1 MISAIAKPT
10 ASIPVF
16 RARDLTC
23 VHGANE
29 GDDLTFADELML
41 DDSYWFAEAA
51 RQVRLG
57 IASSESGAITVGEDT
72 EAGTPGASLHLD
84 SCVTV
89 MSPDGTTTEVLLL
102 VEVDMFGD
110 AAAVYALPLAPLS
123 PRTDY
128 TLVGID
134 IDGAARKFAEVACVS
149 FTRGTR
155 ITLAS
160 GAQRRIE
167 KLAIGDRVLT
177 RDNGVQEIRWIGHS
191 TVRAVGDFAPIVI
204 RAGALNNEADL
215 VVSPDHRLFIY
226 QREDAIGAGRREL
239 LVKARH
245 LVNGDTVIQQDG
257 GFVEYYQL
265 LFDGHEIIY
274 AEGIAAETLLVDTRT
289 RAALPPELDEV
300 LARKLPGHEDRAH
313 LQFEVQKALLDQPD
327 AADVLREASR
337 RTGGRRAG

>member
-1 MISAIAKPT
+1 MISAIAKPA
-10 ASIPVF
+10 ASLPVF
-16 RARDLTC
+16 RAADLTC

-29 GDDLTFADELML
+29 GDELTFAQELIL
-41 DDSYWFAEAA
+41 DDTYWFNETA

-57 IASSESGAITVGEDT
+57 IESSENGTISIGEDT
-72 EAGTPGASLHLD
+72 GAGTPGASVHLD
-84 SCVTV
+84 CCLTF
-89 MSPDGTTTEVLLL
+89 MSPDGGTTEVLIL

-110 AAAVYALPLAPLS
+110 AAAVYALPLAPLTEK
-123 PRTDY
+123 TDY

-134 IDGAARKFAEVACVS
+134 EDDAARKFAEVACVS

-160 GAQRRIE
+160 GAQRVIE
-167 KLAIGDRVLT
+167 DLSVGDRILT

-191 TVRAVGDFAPIVI
+191 TVRAVGEFAPIVI
-204 RAGALNNEADL
+204 KAGALNNEADL

-245 LVNGDTVIQQDG
+245 LVNGETVLQQDG
-257 GFVEYYQL
+257 GFVEYFQL

-289 RAALPPELDEV
+289 RAALPAELDEV
-300 LARKLPGHEDRAH
+300 LARALTGHTDRPH
-313 LQFEVQKALLDQPD
+313 LEYEVQQTLLDTPD
-327 AADVLREASR
+327 AAEVLRSASR
-337 RTGGRRAG
+337 RTATR

>member
-1 MISAIAKPT
+1 MISAIAKPA

-23 VHGANE
+23 VNGANE
-29 GDDLTFADELML
+29 GDDLAFAEELIL
-41 DDSYWFAEAA
+41 DDTYWYSDHA

-57 IASSESGAITVGEDT
+57 IESSETGAITIGEDT
-72 EAGTPGASLHLD
+72 GVGTAGASLHLD
-84 SCVTV
+84 SCLTF
-89 MSPDGTTTEVLLL
+89 MSPDGNTTEMLVL

-110 AAAVYALPLAPLS
+110 AAAVYALPLAPMS
-123 PRTDY
+123 PKTDY

-134 IDGAARKFAEVACVS
+134 LEDAARKFAEVACVS

-160 GAQRRIE
+160 GVQRAIE
-167 KLAIGDRVLT
+167 ALKVGDRVLT
-177 RDNGVQEIRWIGHS
+177 RDNGVQDIRWIGHS
-191 TVRAVGDFAPIVI
+191 TVRATGEFAPIVI
-204 RAGALNNEADL
+204 KAGALNNEADL

-245 LVNGDTVIQQDG
+245 LVNGETVIQQDG

-300 LARKLPGHEDRAH
+300 LARALPSHAGGS
-313 LQFEVQKALLDQPD
+313 LMQYEVQKALVDTPD
-327 AADVLREASR
+327 AAEVLRSASL
-337 RTGGRRAG
+337 RAATR

>member
-1 MISAIAKPT
+1 MISAIAKPA

-29 GDDLTFADELML
+29 GDDLTFAEELTL
-41 DDSYWFAEAA
+41 DDTYWFSDSA

-57 IASSESGAITVGEDT
+57 IESSDSGVITVGEDT
-72 EAGTPGASLHLD
+72 GVGTPGASLHLD
-84 SCVTV
+84 SCLTF
-89 MSPDGTTTEVLLL
+89 MSPDGTTTEVLIL

-110 AAAVYALPLAPLS
+110 AAAVYALPLAPLTAK
-123 PRTDY
+123 TDY

-134 IDGAARKFAEVACVS
+134 IEDAARKFAEVACVS

-160 GAQRRIE
+160 GAQRVIE
-167 KLAIGDRVLT
+167 KLSVGDRVLT

-191 TVRAVGDFAPIVI
+191 TVRAVGEFAPIVI
-204 RAGALNNEADL
+204 KAGALNNEADL

-300 LARKLPGHEDRAH
+300 LARALPGHTDRPH

-327 AADVLREASR
+327 AAEILRSASR
-337 RTGGRRAG
+337 RLGTR

>member
-1 MISAIAKPT
+1 MISAIAKPA

-16 RARDLTC
+16 PARSLAC

-29 GDDLTFADELML
+29 GDDLAFAAELIL
-41 DDSYWFAEAA
+41 DDTYWFAAEAKQA
-51 RQVRLG
+51 RLG
-57 IASSESGAITVGEDT
+57 IISSETGTITIGDDT
-72 EAGTPGASLHLD
+72 GVGTPGASVHLD
-84 SCVTV
+84 SCLTF
-89 MSPDGTTTEVLLL
+89 MSPDGATTEVLVL

-110 AAAVYALPLAPLS
+110 AAAVYALPLAPLTS
-123 PRTDY
+123 KTDY

-134 IDGAARKFAEVACVS
+134 IEDAARKFAEVACVS

-160 GAQRRIE
+160 GAQRAIE
-167 KLAIGDRVLT
+167 ALKVGDRVLT
-177 RDNGVQEIRWIGHS
+177 RDNGVQDIRWIGHS

-204 RAGALNNEADL
+204 RAGVLNNDADL

-226 QREDAIGAGRREL
+226 QREDAIGAGRREV

-289 RAALPPELDEV
+289 RAALPPEIDET
-300 LARKLPGHEDRAH
+300 LARALPGHVDRPH
-313 LQFEVQKALLDQPD
+313 LQYEVQKALLDTPD
-327 AADVLREASR
+327 AAEVLRAASR
-337 RTGGRRAG
+337 RTATR

>member
-1 MISAIAKPT
+1 MISAIAKPA
-10 ASIPVF
+10 ASLPVF

-29 GDDLTFADELML
+29 GDDLAFAEELML
-41 DDSYWFAEAA
+41 DDTYWFSDDA

-57 IASSESGAITVGEDT
+57 IHSSDTGTITIGEDT
-72 EAGTPGASLHLD
+72 GAGIPGASVHLD
-84 SCVTV
+84 SCLTF
-89 MSPDGTTTEVLLL
+89 MSPDGATTEVLVL

-110 AAAVYALPLAPLS
+110 AAAVYALPFAPLTAK
-123 PRTDY
+123 TDY

-134 IDGAARKFAEVACVS
+134 EEDAARKFAEVACVS

-160 GAQRRIE
+160 GAQREIE
-167 KLAIGDRVLT
+167 ELKVGDRVLT

-204 RAGALNNEADL
+204 KAGTLNNEADL

-245 LVNGDTVIQQDG
+245 LVNGMSVIQQDG
-257 GFVEYYQL
+257 GFVEYFQL

-300 LARKLPGHEDRAH
+300 LARALPGHSDRRH
-313 LQFEVQKALLDQPD
+313 LQYEVQQTLLDTPD
-327 AADVLREASR
+327 AVDVLRNASGRAASR
-337 RTGGRRAG
+337 

>member
-1 MISAIAKPT
+1 MISAIAKPA

-29 GDDLTFADELML
+29 GDDLTFAEELTL
-41 DDSYWFAEAA
+41 DDTYWFSDTA

-57 IASSESGAITVGEDT
+57 IESSDSGAITVGEDT
-72 EAGTPGASLHLD
+72 GVGTAGASLHLD
-84 SCVTV
+84 SCLTF
-89 MSPDGTTTEVLLL
+89 MSPDGTTTEVLIL

-110 AAAVYALPLAPLS
+110 AAAVYALPLAPLTAK
-123 PRTDY
+123 TDY

-134 IDGAARKFAEVACVS
+134 IEDAARKFAEVACVS

-160 GAQRRIE
+160 GAQRVIE
-167 KLAIGDRVLT
+167 KLSVGDRVLT

-191 TVRAVGDFAPIVI
+191 TVRAVGEFAPIVI
-204 RAGALNNEADL
+204 KAGALNNEADL

-300 LARKLPGHEDRAH
+300 LARALPGHTDRPH
-313 LQFEVQKALLDQPD
+313 LQYEVQKALLDQPD
-327 AADVLREASR
+327 AAEILRSASR
-337 RTGGRRAG
+337 RLGTR

>member
-1 MISAIAKPT
+1 MISAIAKPA

-29 GDDLTFADELML
+29 GDELTFADELML
-41 DDSYWFAEAA
+41 DDTYWFADQA
-51 RQVRLG
+51 RQTRLG
-57 IASSESGAITVGEDT
+57 LESAENGDISIGEDT
-72 EAGTPGASLHLD
+72 GAGTPGASVHLD
-84 SCVTV
+84 SCLTF
-89 MSPDGTTTEVLLL
+89 MSPDGTTTEILVL

-110 AAAVYALPLAPLS
+110 AANVYALPLAPLVA
-123 PRTDY
+123 RTDY

-134 IDGAARKFAEVACVS
+134 TETASRKFAEVACVS

-160 GAQRRIE
+160 GAQKTIE
-167 KLAIGDRVLT
+167 SLKVGDRVLT
-177 RDNGVQEIRWIGHS
+177 RDNGVQAVRWIGHS

-204 RAGALNNEADL
+204 RAGALNNDRDL

-226 QREDAIGAGRREL
+226 QREDAIGAGRREV

-245 LVNGDTVIQQDG
+245 LVNGGSVVQQDG
-257 GFVEYYQL
+257 GFVEYFQL

-300 LARKLPGHEDRAH
+300 LARALPGHSDRAH
-313 LQFEVQKALLDQPD
+313 LNYEVQKTLLDKPD
-327 AADVLREASR
+327 AADLLRAAS
-337 RTGGRRAG
+337 GRPGPR

>member
-1 MISAIAKPT
+1 MISAIAKPA

-29 GDDLTFADELML
+29 GDDLTFAAELML
-41 DDSYWFAEAA
+41 DDSYWFTDGA

-57 IASSESGAITVGEDT
+57 VESSDAGAITIGEDT
-72 EAGTPGASLHLD
+72 GVGTPGASVHLD
-84 SCVTV
+84 SCLTF
-89 MSPDGTTTEVLLL
+89 MSPDGATTEVLLL

-110 AAAVYALPLAPLS
+110 AAAVYALPLAPLA
-123 PRTDY
+123 PRIDY

-134 IDGAARKFAEVACVS
+134 VEDAARKFAEVACVS

-160 GAQRRIE
+160 GAQRAIE
-167 KLAIGDRVLT
+167 ALKIGDRVLT

-204 RAGALNNEADL
+204 RAGALNNDDDL

-245 LVNGDTVIQQDG
+245 LVNGSTVTQQDG

-300 LARKLPGHEDRAH
+300 LARALPGHADRPH

-327 AADVLREASR
+327 AAGVLRAASR
-337 RTGGRRAG
+337 RTGTR